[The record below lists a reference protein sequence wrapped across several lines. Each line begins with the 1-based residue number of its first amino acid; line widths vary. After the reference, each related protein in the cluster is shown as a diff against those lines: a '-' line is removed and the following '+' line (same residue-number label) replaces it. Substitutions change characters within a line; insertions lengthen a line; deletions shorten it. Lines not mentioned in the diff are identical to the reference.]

1 MNRKMRGSKGFTL
14 IEVLIVVVII
24 GVLASLILPRMLSAP
39 EKARVAEGNQM
50 LGTMIRAQ
58 QANIDTGSSFVAVAD
73 ATSTG
78 WSALGMSMPSST
90 QKQFTYTCSTTDS
103 TCSAVRNSGTMKL
116 SVGGVWTCSGDYD
129 YLKVNGTNSGGC
141 TLK

>member
-1 MNRKMRGSKGFTL
+1 MRGSKGFTL

-58 QANIDTGSSFVAVAD
+58 QANVDTGSTFVAVAD
-73 ATSTG
+73 ADSAG
-78 WSALGMSMPSST
+78 WSKLGMSMPSST
-90 QKQFTYTCSTTDS
+90 QKQFVYTCSTANT
-103 TCSAVRNSGTMKL
+103 TCYAVRNTGTMAL
-116 SVGGVWTCSGDYD
+116 SLAGAWTCSGDYD
-129 YLKVNGTNSGGC
+129 YLKVNGVNSGGC